1 MCNYLWLQNSVI
13 NLSEESQLEAAIKAS
28 LQEVCPQATERQT
41 IVFSDDSDVDYI
53 SVSPDGETDSQ
64 ETISTLPGA
73 KTIGQ
78 PSQAPGGIDGD
89 DRTKDSADPASS
101 YNYDYKT
108 HIKSRKRLSSNNE
121 GDQDCPR
128 KKAHTDVDPMCVA
141 IDNMEL
147 TQLVPSEGLVLKHSV
162 DNRIFNG
169 KGRKGKKGK
178 GKGKAKAEE
187 TDPVSRE
194 NYVDTVEE
202 LLASGDIHKDEV
214 SQILFRLPDG
224 TRLQKCFLSKH
235 PISVSVCLGS
245 IQQVLYTF
253 FVMFRPC

>member
-1 MCNYLWLQNSVI
+1 MWLQNSVI

-28 LQEVCPQATERQT
+28 LQEVCPQATDRQT

-53 SVSPDGETDSQ
+53 TFSPDEETDTLIHSSQ
-64 ETISTLPGA
+64 ERDNTLTGA

-78 PSQAPGGIDGD
+78 PSQASGGISNDG
-89 DRTKDSADPASS
+89 RTTDPASL
-101 YNYDYKT
+101 YNYEDDI
-108 HIKSRKRLSSNNE
+108 HIVKSRKRLSDNKD
-121 GDQDCPR
+121 DQNCPR
-128 KKAHTDVDPMCVA
+128 KKARTDVDPMCVA

-147 TQLVPSEGLVLKHSV
+147 TQSVPNESLVTKDSMDSRML
-162 DNRIFNG
+162 NG

-187 TDPVSRE
+187 TDPVSRGKCD
-194 NYVDTVEE
+194 DTMHSVEE
-202 LLASGDIHKDEV
+202 LLASGDICKDEV

-235 PISVSVCLGS
+235 PISVSIYG
-245 IQQVLYTF
+245 
-253 FVMFRPC
+253 